1 METITLKERFLPE
14 ERETH
19 ISFDP
24 ATKLWIMESNIS
36 RHFNKA
42 LRTGWTVKRKYT
54 YEDGLVAAMTLI
66 APERGITI
74 KTPKK
79 REFSDEHKSKL
90 PFSQIDDLEGEFEDE
105 D

>member
-1 METITLKERFLPE
+1 METTTLKERILPE

-19 ISFDP
+19 LWFDP
-24 ATKLWIMESNIS
+24 MTNLWRMNSNIS

-42 LRTGWTVKRKYT
+42 QRAGWTPVRQYV
-54 YEDGLVAAMTLI
+54 YDDGYVAAMELE

-79 REFSDEHKSKL
+79 REFSDEHKAKL
-90 PFSQIDDLEGEFEDE
+90 LGQNEDLEEEFED
-105 D
+105 